1 MILNIERLAEVK
13 QQNDIDTKY
22 LAKAATIKFPTLIKI
37 EKGEIKP
44 TDKTIK
50 RIAEALGVD
59 VRCIAT
65 EKKAEDVEA
74 VEVDNK
80 VTVSDDINVV
90 ESSDSA
96 IFASE
101 NVIKKESFLLI
112 NATGKLGARNDA
124 IVRQDCFTGIRKGY
138 SGKNII
144 FNAVLEIGKPS
155 VFFENFDTEAEQN
168 KRWLEIV
175 EFFTGGENHDDKN

>member
-74 VEVDNK
+74 VEVL
-80 VTVSDDINVV
+80 S
-90 ESSDSA
+90 
-96 IFASE
+96 
-101 NVIKKESFLLI
+101 LI
-112 NATGKLGARNDA
+112 H
-124 IVRQDCFTGIRKGY
+124 I
-138 SGKNII
+138 
-144 FNAVLEIGKPS
+144 
-155 VFFENFDTEAEQN
+155 
-168 KRWLEIV
+168 
-175 EFFTGGENHDDKN
+175 